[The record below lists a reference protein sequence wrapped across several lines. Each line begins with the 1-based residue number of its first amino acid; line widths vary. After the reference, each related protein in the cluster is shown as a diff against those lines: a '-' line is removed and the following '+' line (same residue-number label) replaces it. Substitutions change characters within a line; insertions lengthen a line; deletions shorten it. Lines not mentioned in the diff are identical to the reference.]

1 MYPNTNY
8 YQQNSYQAPQR
19 QSSAP
24 QIQQTQSPLVSPF
37 LKGRLVSSIE
47 EARAQTIDFDG
58 SVFYFPDL
66 ANHRIY
72 TKQINLD
79 GTSTLNMYELTEIP
93 QEIKPIVDDK
103 YITREEFEKVIS
115 QLVEKFKGAV
125 PAQEIS
131 KTQPAPDPQ
140 PAARESFNF

>member
-1 MYPNTNY
+1 MYTPTQTF
-8 YQQNSYQAPQR
+8 YQQPSYQASIR
-19 QSSAP
+19 QP
-24 QIQQTQSPLVSPF
+24 QTQIPQQPPINQTVSPF

-79 GTSTLNMYELTEIP
+79 GTSTLNMYELKEIP
-93 QEIKPIVDDK
+93 MQMPVENSDFV
-103 YITREEFEKVIS
+103 TRQEFEQALNPIRQIMAAAQTQSS
-115 QLVEKFKGAV
+115 QGQEQGSTQSESPQYKF
-125 PAQEIS
+125 
-131 KTQPAPDPQ
+131 
-140 PAARESFNF
+140 